1 MKYLKNKLLLF
12 VSLLL
17 GFTVIFLTTIS
28 SILYYNSSMKESK
41 KNSSY
46 LANAYQQGIDSVLNI
61 YRNELSITAS
71 KSFLTDKKTSL
82 SEQKA
87 LLQEEAQA
95 SGFDYITIADAQGG
109 NEKNDKIADLE
120 FFKQAKNGV
129 PYISDPF
136 LDGNKKLVFYIGAP
150 IGSTGKVLYG
160 TLPYETISNDLT
172 KIKIGESGYAFVVNK
187 NGITVIHP
195 TQDNVA
201 NPQNYIELAKQNP
214 SYAPTAKIFEKMMSG
229 ATGTGFSFYKGQ
241 RRLVGYTPLSGPEG
255 WSVAV
260 TTPLTQIEGAVRFTI
275 AMCAGTGLLL
285 LMLAILITRV
295 FAQRLTAPIVAAT
308 HRIERL
314 AEGDLQGELEPANGK
329 DESARLILALQDTIY
344 GLRTYISDISAVLSA
359 VASKDL
365 TAKSSVEYK
374 GDFVPIQAALEKILS
389 SLNGTL
395 FHIAEA
401 TDQVR
406 SSSEQV
412 ALTGR
417 NLAENSSEQAA
428 TTEALTNSLEKVS
441 SYIKD
446 NAEYSLSM
454 KGITESALLETQR
467 GNEEMERLLRSM
479 ASIDEYSRKIQNIV
493 KIIDD
498 IAFQTNILALN
509 AAVEAAR
516 AGEAGKG
523 FSVVADEVRQLAS
536 KSADAA
542 KQTTELVSSTIDSVD
557 QGKKNTEQT
566 AGVFQT
572 IVEQTGNINALV
584 AKISQSLEN
593 QSDSVKDLEEGMQR
607 ISMVTQ
613 SNSATAQESAAT
625 SEDLLNQMQML
636 KELVGEFRIE
646 ESVSV

>member
-28 SILYYNSSMKESK
+28 SILYYNSSMNESK
-41 KNSSY
+41 ENSSH
-46 LANAYQQGIDSVLNI
+46 LAAAYQQGIDSVLNI
-61 YRNELSITAS
+61 YRSELSITAS
-71 KSFLTDKKTSL
+71 KSFLADGKTSV
-82 SEQKA
+82 SDQKL
-87 LLQEEAQA
+87 LLQEEAEA
-95 SGFDYITIADAQGG
+95 SGFDYITIADAQGT
-109 NEKNDKIADLE
+109 NDKGDQIADQE
-120 FFKQAKNGV
+120 FFKQAKSGV
-129 PYISDPF
+129 PYISNPF
-136 LDGNKKLVFYIGAP
+136 LNGDKKLVLYIAAP

-160 TLPYETISNDLT
+160 ALPYQTISNDLT
-172 KIKIGESGYAFVVNK
+172 KIKIGESGYAFVVDK
-187 NGITVIHP
+187 NGVTVIHP
-195 TQDNVA
+195 DQADVE
-201 NPQNYIELAKQNP
+201 NPHNYIEMAKQN
-214 SYAPTAKIFEKMMSG
+214 SAYIPTAKIFQKMMSG
-229 ATGTGFSFYKGQ
+229 ATGTGFSFYNGQ
-241 RRLVGYTPLSGPEG
+241 RRLVAYTPLSGPEG

-260 TTPLTQIEGAVRFTI
+260 TTPLTQIEKNIRFTI
-275 AMCAGTGLLL
+275 VMCALAGIVFLI
-285 LMLAILITRV
+285 LAILITRV
-295 FAQRLTAPIVAAT
+295 FARRLTAPIVAAT

-314 AEGDLQGELEPANGK
+314 AEGDLQGEIEPAIGK
-329 DESARLILALQDTIY
+329 DESARLILALQNTIC
-344 GLRTYISDISAVLSA
+344 GLRTYISDISNVLSA

-395 FHIAEA
+395 FHIAES

-428 TTEALTNSLEKVS
+428 TTENLTNSLEMVS
-441 SYIKD
+441 NYIKD

-454 KGITESALLETQR
+454 KNITESALLETQR
-467 GNEEMERLLRSM
+467 GNEEMERLLQSM
-479 ASIDEYSRKIQNIV
+479 ANIDDFSKKIQNIV

-542 KQTTELVSSTIDSVD
+542 KQTTDLIHSTIDSVS

-566 AGVFQT
+566 AGVFKT
-572 IVEQTGNINALV
+572 IVEQTGNINTLV
-584 AKISQSLEN
+584 AKISESLEN
-593 QSDSVKDLEEGMQR
+593 QSNSVSDLEEGMQR

-613 SNSATAQESAAT
+613 ANSATAQESAAT

-636 KELVGEFRIE
+636 KELVMEFHIK
-646 ESVSV
+646 ESV

>member
-1 MKYLKNKLLLF
+1 MKYLKNKLLFF

-41 KNSSY
+41 ENSSH
-46 LANAYQQGIDSVLNI
+46 LAAAYQQGIDSVLNI

-71 KSFLTDKKTSL
+71 KSFLNDGKTSV
-82 SEQKA
+82 SDQKA

-95 SGFDYITIADAQGG
+95 SGFDYITIADAQGT
-109 NEKNDKIADLE
+109 NEKNDQIADQE
-120 FFKQAKNGV
+120 FFKQAKSGI

-136 LDGNKKLVFYIGAP
+136 LDGDKKLVLYIGAP

-160 TLPYETISNDLT
+160 ALPYQTISNDLT

-195 TQDNVA
+195 TEDNVA

-214 SYAPTAKIFEKMMSG
+214 SYAPTAKIFQKMMTG
-229 ATGTGFSFYKGQ
+229 ATGTGFSFYNGQ

-260 TTPLTQIEGAVRFTI
+260 TTPLTQIEGTIRFTI
-275 AMCAGTGLLL
+275 AMCAVTGIVLLL
-285 LMLAILITRV
+285 LAILITRV
-295 FAQRLTAPIVAAT
+295 FARRLTAPIVAAT
-308 HRIERL
+308 QRIERL
-314 AEGDLQGELEPANGK
+314 AEGDLQGEIEPANGK
-329 DESARLILALQDTIY
+329 DESARLILALQNTIC
-344 GLRTYISDISAVLSA
+344 GLRTYISDISNVLSA

-365 TAKSSVEYK
+365 TAKSSVDYK
-374 GDFVPIQAALEKILS
+374 GDFVPIQAALEEILS

-395 FHIAEA
+395 FHIAES

-428 TTEALTNSLEKVS
+428 TTENLTNSLEMVS
-441 SYIKD
+441 NYIKD

-454 KGITESALLETQR
+454 KDITESALLETQR
-467 GNEEMERLLRSM
+467 GNEEMERLLQSM
-479 ASIDEYSRKIQNIV
+479 ANIDEFSKKIQNIV

-542 KQTTELVSSTIDSVD
+542 KQTTDLIHSTIDSVA

-566 AGVFQT
+566 AGVFKT
-572 IVEQTGNINALV
+572 IVEQTGNINTLV
-584 AKISQSLEN
+584 GKISESLEN
-593 QSDSVKDLEEGMQR
+593 QSNSVTDLEEGMQR

-636 KELVGEFRIE
+636 KELVMEFHMK
-646 ESVSV
+646 ESV